1 MSQFINN
8 KRLILIKK
16 EIANLNNSDFIKNSK
31 NHKRT
36 FSAKVFQVFS
46 KIVADKNKKLNSNQ
60 KFNFY
65 KNYSVKI
72 NYIFHKKNL
81 FTFDFNSINL
91 LFFGCCIY
99 TRETFILKILFNFL
113 YLINSNHKLKFTS

>member
-1 MSQFINN
+1 MSQFKNIN
-8 KRLILIKK
+8 RLTLFKK

-46 KIVADKNKKLNSNQ
+46 KIVAGKNKKLIFTQ
-60 KFNFY
+60 KFNFH
-65 KNYSVKI
+65 KNYFTKI

-91 LFFGCCIY
+91 LFFGCCI
-99 TRETFILKILFNFL
+99 
-113 YLINSNHKLKFTS
+113 

>member
-1 MSQFINN
+1 MNKHFIVLLIVIMSQFINN

-16 EIANLNNSDFIKNSK
+16 EITNLNNSDFIKNSK
-31 NHKRT
+31 NYKRT
-36 FSAKVFQVFS
+36 FSARVF
-46 KIVADKNKKLNSNQ
+46 KNILTIMDGKNKKINFNQ
-60 KFNFY
+60 KLIFH

-91 LFFGCCIY
+91 LFFGCCI
-99 TRETFILKILFNFL
+99 
-113 YLINSNHKLKFTS
+113 

>member
-1 MSQFINN
+1 MNKNFIVLLIVIISQFKNIN
-8 KRLILIKK
+8 RFTLFKK

-60 KFNFY
+60 KFNY
-65 KNYSVKI
+65 KKARSPK
-72 NYIFHKKNL
+72 FSA
-81 FTFDFNSINL
+81 FSP
-91 LFFGCCIY
+91 
-99 TRETFILKILFNFL
+99 FL
-113 YLINSNHKLKFTS
+113 N

>member
-46 KIVADKNKKLNSNQ
+46 KIVADKNKK
-60 KFNFY
+60 FNFY

-91 LFFGCCIY
+91 LFFGCCI
-99 TRETFILKILFNFL
+99 
-113 YLINSNHKLKFTS
+113 